1 MLVLVR
7 HGESAWNAADRFA
20 GSVDVALTPVGREE
34 ARAAGRRLCEQGI
47 VPTVVHT
54 SLLVRARSTANL
66 MLDACGLRD
75 VPVRHIERLNERHY
89 GSLQGM
95 PRAEAADRY
104 GAEQVRRWRRGIG
117 DRPPLDASG
126 RGESLADVRHRLSP
140 YVDGELVPALE
151 DRHAVLVVSHGN
163 TLRMLVQLLE
173 GLTDEQAAA
182 LEVPTG
188 GARVYATVEGL
199 PRVG

>member
-20 GSVDVALTPVGREE
+20 GSVDVALTPAGRAE
-34 ARAAGRRLCEQGI
+34 ARAAGRRLCEQGV

-54 SLLVRARSTANL
+54 SLLVRARSTADL

-95 PRAEAADRY
+95 QRADAADRY

-117 DRPPLDASG
+117 DRPPLDARG
-126 RGESLADVRHRLSP
+126 RGESLTDVRHRLLP
-140 YVDGELVPALE
+140 YVDGELVPAL
-151 DRHAVLVVSHGN
+151 DDGHAVLVVSHGN

-182 LEVPTG
+182 VEVPTG
-188 GARVYATVEGL
+188 GARVYATAEGL
-199 PRVG
+199 RVG